1 MDACFWVFHQE
12 NGGYFSPEM
21 AEEILGRFESSS
33 ALMLV
38 ETSEAPPL
46 CLLGSEQAQVC
57 PAQSE
62 RWSFEPV
69 WFLQCPEAAD

>member
-1 MDACFWVFHQE
+1 MDARFWVFRQE

-46 CLLGSEQAQVC
+46 RLLGSEQAQVC
-57 PAQSE
+57 AAQPE
-62 RWSFEPV
+62 RCSFEPV
-69 WFLQCPEAAD
+69 CFLQCAEAAD